1 MRIIRI
7 FAILILFSFRLSAQD
22 ENNDSVIKERIQCI
36 QGMLEQDQK
45 STTIWWWGWLAGY
58 SAATAGQGAV
68 YFLSE
73 DIRTKQDMALGAATT
88 VLGVAG
94 QLITPLNTGRMA
106 ELLSDYP
113 ESTPEERL
121 KKLSAAEKFLEKA
134 AATEKFGRSW
144 KNHALYGAVSIT
156 SGLITWLGFKRTLW
170 DGIANFALNTV
181 VSEVQIWT
189 QPTRSLKNYQY
200 YCNRYKPVGV
210 ANRTRPE
217 FFVGACPG
225 GIALRMVF

>member
-1 MRIIRI
+1 MRILRI
-7 FAILILFSFRLSAQD
+7 IAVLILFSLRLSAQD
-22 ENNDSVIKERIQCI
+22 VNSDAVITERIQCI
-36 QGMLEQDQK
+36 QEMLGQDQK
-45 STTIWWWGWLAGY
+45 PTDLWWWGWLAGY
-58 SAATAGQGAV
+58 GAATAGQGV
-68 YFLSE
+68 VCFLSE
-73 DIRTKQDMALGAATT
+73 DIPTKQDMALGAATT
-88 VLGVAG
+88 ILGVAG

-113 ESTPEERL
+113 DSTPEERL
-121 KKLSAAEKFLEKA
+121 KKLAAAEEFLKKA

-170 DGIANFALNTV
+170 DGIANVALNTV

-189 QPTRSLKNYQY
+189 QPTRSLKNYRS
-200 YCNRYKPVGV
+200 YCGKYNPAGV
-210 ANRTRPE
+210 ASRTRPE